1 MTLAGTIPGARGR
14 GGDIQVLLRVASS
27 SLTLLACGG
36 GGRDVVPASR
46 DVVSD
51 SRAPTGGAEGYEY
64 VARRPLAIV
73 ALAEA
78 RGIESVTARAAVDRL
93 ADRLDACVT
102 DQARN
107 GGPVEGAA
115 RVIAQID
122 GAGTVAATRVRIDPG
137 ASSASTAVV
146 CLVAPMKLLTFP
158 PAAADGRGIA
168 IEAIWGKVAPAPAGA
183 LTGDPATTPRR
194 D

>member
-1 MTLAGTIPGARGR
+1 VTLAGTIRGSR
-14 GGDIQVLLRVASS
+14 GCGSGMRVLLRVASS
-27 SLTLLACGG
+27 SLALLACG
-36 GGRDVVPASR
+36 GGRDVVPASK

-51 SRAPTGGAEGYEY
+51 SRAPVQGTEGYEY
-64 VARRPLAIV
+64 VAHRPLAIV

-102 DQARN
+102 DEARN
-107 GGPVEGAA
+107 SGPVEGAA

-122 GAGTVAATRVRIDPG
+122 AAGAVAATRVRIDPG

-158 PAAADGRGIA
+158 PGAADGRGIA
-168 IEAIWGKVAPAPAGA
+168 IEALWGKVAPPPAG
-183 LTGDPATTPRR
+183 P
-194 D
+194 